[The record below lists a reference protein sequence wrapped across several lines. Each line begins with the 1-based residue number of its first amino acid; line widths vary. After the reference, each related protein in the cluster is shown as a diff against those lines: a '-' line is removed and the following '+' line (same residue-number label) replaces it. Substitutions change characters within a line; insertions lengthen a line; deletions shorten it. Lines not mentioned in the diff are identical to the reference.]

1 MKLALDIARCHGAH
15 KDNERDGESM
25 PPCVGCERR
34 LQIERDPEFASVSYM
49 VPPLFMGGNCH
60 RRLLMQDLHKE
71 DLQ

>member
-1 MKLALDIARCHGAH
+1 
-15 KDNERDGESM
+15 M

>member
-1 MKLALDIARCHGAH
+1 MNLALDIARCHGVH
-15 KDNERDGESM
+15 KDNEREGEFL

-49 VPPLFMGGNCH
+49 RPPLFIEGNCY